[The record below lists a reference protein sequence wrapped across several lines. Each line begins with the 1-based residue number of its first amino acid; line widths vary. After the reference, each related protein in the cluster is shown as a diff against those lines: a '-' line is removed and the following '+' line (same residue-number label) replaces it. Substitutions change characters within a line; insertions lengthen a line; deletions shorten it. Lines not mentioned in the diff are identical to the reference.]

1 MFKSFDPR
9 SHVALKPGATHALIK
24 HIVQRDAD
32 NKTSTRRQ
40 KRAFPRGGWALRLFT
55 PRFLRHLIDNLAG
68 WPAVYS

>member
-24 HIVQRDAD
+24 PIVQRAAD

-40 KRAFPRGGWALRLFT
+40 KRAFPHEEWALR
-55 PRFLRHLIDNLAG
+55 RG
-68 WPAVYS
+68 KAVYVMIFSPFD